1 MVQTIKT
8 KTLYTGWKLVL
19 LEKPLASRRI
29 FFSIRV
35 LTDLSMGH
43 RSHISFDDPAFYS
56 YYTLDGPVQHFEG
69 KGEGLFQGDIWVQ
82 NVSPADLVFV
92 VTEILV

>member
-1 MVQTIKT
+1 MAQTVKT

-29 FFSIRV
+29 FFSIGV
-35 LTDLSMGH
+35 LTDLLMGH

-56 YYTLDGPVQHFEG
+56 YYTLDGPMQYFEG
-69 KGEGLFQGDIWVQ
+69 KGEGIFQGAIWVQ

-92 VTEILV
+92 ATEILV

>member
-1 MVQTIKT
+1 MVQTVKT
-8 KTLYTGWKLVL
+8 RTIYTGWKRVL

-29 FFSIRV
+29 FFSIKT
-35 LTDLSMGH
+35 LADPAAWN
-43 RSHISFDDPAFYS
+43 RSLISFDDPAFYS

-69 KGEGLFQGDIWVQ
+69 KGEGIFQGDIWVQ